1 MNDRTRE
8 QLLGYLLD
16 ALDDAERLEVEQQL
30 IDNPE
35 LHDEL
40 ESLALT
46 LEPLADAYEEF
57 EPPARLA
64 ERTCSLIAAC
74 TSATPAGKQLQPAT
88 RAEIRGGN
96 RWSIAD
102 VVVMAGVCL
111 AGAMLFF
118 PAISQSR
125 YAARLQACQNNLR
138 ELGIAL
144 VDFSEKAGRGH
155 FPEVPTEGN
164 RAVAGIYAPVL
175 VDAGYLADDTKII
188 CPSSALAKREHDWA
202 LPTLDEID
210 QASGRT
216 LVLMQ
221 SSMGGSY
228 GYNLGVVVNGRHR
241 APRNLGRT
249 NFALMSDAPSL
260 QLAGHRSANHG
271 GRGENILYE
280 DGHIRYVVESNVAS
294 DDPFVNRLGWMEAG
308 LDINDSVVAP
318 SFTPPFVNEVS
329 YIRH

>member
-1 MNDRTRE
+1 MDDQIRE

-16 ALDDAERLEVEQQL
+16 ALDEAERIEIEQQL
-30 IDNPE
+30 ESNPE
-35 LHDEL
+35 LRDEL

-46 LEPLADAYEEF
+46 LEPLADTYEEF

-64 ERTCSLIAAC
+64 ERTCSLVAAC
-74 TSATPAGKQLQPAT
+74 TPLTPAGKQLHPAT

-102 VVVMAGVCL
+102 VVVMAGICL

-138 ELGIAL
+138 ELGFAL
-144 VDFSEKAGRGH
+144 VDFSEKAGQGH

-175 VDAGYLADDTKII
+175 IDAGYLADETRII
-188 CPSSALAKREHDWA
+188 CPSSALAQREADWSM
-202 LPTLDEID
+202 PTLDEVD
-210 QASGRT
+210 QASGRN
-216 LVLMQ
+216 LVLIQ
-221 SSMGGSY
+221 KSMGGSY
-228 GYNLGVVVNGRHR
+228 GYNLGVVVNGKHR

-260 QLAGHRSANHG
+260 QLAGHRSINHG
-271 GRGENILYE
+271 GRGDNILYE
-280 DGHIRYVVESNVAS
+280 DGHIRYVVESNTDG

-318 SFTPPFVNEVS
+318 SFTPPFVNNVS
-329 YIRH
+329 YVK

>member
-1 MNDRTRE
+1 MNDRIQE

-16 ALDDAERLEVEQQL
+16 ALDDAERTEIEQQL
-30 IDNPE
+30 AANPE

-40 ESLALT
+40 ESLALA
-46 LEPLADAYEEF
+46 LEPLAETYEEF

-74 TSATPAGKQLQPAT
+74 TSVTPAGKGLHPAT
-88 RAEIRGGN
+88 RAECRGRN
-96 RWSIAD
+96 RWPVAD
-102 VVVMAGVCL
+102 VVVMAGICL

-175 VDAGYLADDTKII
+175 LDAGYLTDENIII
-188 CPSSALAKREHDWA
+188 CPSSTLAQREADWA
-202 LPTLDEID
+202 LPSLDEID
-210 QASGRT
+210 QASGRE
-216 LVLMQ
+216 LVLIQQ
-221 SSMGGSY
+221 SIGGSY

-241 APRNLGRT
+241 APRNLGRPQ
-249 NFALMSDAPSL
+249 FAMMSDAPSS
-260 QLAGHRSANHG
+260 QIAGQRGTNHG
-271 GRGENILYE
+271 GRGTNLLYE
-280 DGHIRYVVESNVAS
+280 DGHIRYVVEPSAES
-294 DDPFVNRLGWMEAG
+294 DDPFVNRLGWREAG
-308 LDINDSVVAP
+308 LDNDDSVVAP
-318 SFTPPFVNEVS
+318 SGTPPFVTSVS
-329 YIRH
+329 YVK